1 MTDFPDWT
9 GPGAPDI
16 GSLPHLTAL
25 EAFDAMRVFIEKY
38 WERGL
43 KESDDFGLFLSAL
56 NRETAIWADGG
67 PGDPAM
73 WSEWLLAL
81 GKVKNIDLTEEAA
94 KPVRY
99 ARRRPS
105 PRS

>member
-1 MTDFPDWT
+1 MWAMTDLPDWT
-9 GPGAPDI
+9 GPDAPDI
-16 GSLPHLTAL
+16 GSLPQLTAL
-25 EAFDAMRVFIEKY
+25 EAFDAMRVFVENY

-43 KESDDFGLFLSAL
+43 KESDDLRFLLSAM

-73 WSEWLLAL
+73 WSDWLLAL
-81 GKVKNIDLTEEAA
+81 GRVKNIDLTKEAA

-99 ARRRPS
+99 A
-105 PRS
+105 PRTD